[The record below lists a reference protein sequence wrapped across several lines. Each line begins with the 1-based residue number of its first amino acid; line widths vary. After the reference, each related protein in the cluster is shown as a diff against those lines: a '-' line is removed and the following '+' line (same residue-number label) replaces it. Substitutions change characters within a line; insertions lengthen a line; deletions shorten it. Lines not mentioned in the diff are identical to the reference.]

1 MKDQIKQLY
10 KSGYNVN
17 TIAKKLGTTHHKVAW
32 IVQQMQMSGELV
44 DFYDMPKTLVQMMP
58 CQILKQSDLGR

>member
-10 KSGYNVN
+10 KSGYNIN
-17 TIAKKLGTTHHKVAW
+17 TIAKKLGTAHHKVSW

-44 DFYDMPKTLVQMMP
+44 DFYDLPNSIVHMMP